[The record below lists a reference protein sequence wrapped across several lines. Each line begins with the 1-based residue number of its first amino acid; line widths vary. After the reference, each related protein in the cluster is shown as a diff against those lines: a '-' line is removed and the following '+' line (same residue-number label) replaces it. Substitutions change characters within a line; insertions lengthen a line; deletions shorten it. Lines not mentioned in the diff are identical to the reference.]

1 MATNEFLKR
10 YLDLGLALA
19 SPTQAR
25 AEALVKELVK
35 AGEVQSDQARELVAI
50 VIERGRL
57 NGEKLIETVRAEV
70 KHQITSMGLASRSDI
85 ERVEQRLLSL
95 FGSAPA
101 RTAAPPA
108 AAPKTAAPK
117 TAAPKTAAPKTA
129 AKKTPAKMTPA
140 KKTPARKTAAKKTAA
155 RKTAAKKTPARKT
168 VARKT
173 PAPKAP
179 GASVMAPPV
188 APAVES
194 AVGTIP
200 EVLSP

>member
-1 MATNEFLKR
+1 MATNDFLKR
-10 YLDLGLALA
+10 YLDVGLALA

-85 ERVEQRLLSL
+85 ERVEQRLSSL

-108 AAPKTAAPK
+108 AAPKTDAPK
-117 TAAPKTAAPKTA
+117 
-129 AKKTPAKMTPA
+129 TPA
-140 KKTPARKTAAKKTAA
+140 KKTPAKKTP
-155 RKTAAKKTPARKT
+155 AKKTPAKKTPAKKTPAKKAVARKT
-168 VARKT
+168 PAKKTPAKKTPAKKAVARKT

-179 GASVMAPPV
+179 PASVMAPPV

>member
-85 ERVEQRLLSL
+85 ERVEQRLSSL

-108 AAPKTAAPK
+108 AAPKTAA
-117 TAAPKTAAPKTA
+117 
-129 AKKTPAKMTPA
+129 KKTPA
-140 KKTPARKTAAKKTAA
+140 KKTPAKKAVAKKAVAKKAVA
-155 RKTAAKKTPARKT
+155 RKTPAKKTPAKKT
-168 VARKT
+168 PAKKAVARKT

-179 GASVMAPPV
+179 PASVMAPPV

>member
-129 AKKTPAKMTPA
+129 AKKTPA
-140 KKTPARKTAAKKTAA
+140 
-155 RKTAAKKTPARKT
+155 RKT

>member
-85 ERVEQRLLSL
+85 ERVEQRLSSL

-108 AAPKTAAPK
+108 AAPKADAPK
-117 TAAPKTAAPKTA
+117 TDAPKTA
-129 AKKTPAKMTPA
+129 AKKTPAKKTPAKKAVAKKAVAKKAVARKTPA
-140 KKTPARKTAAKKTAA
+140 KKTPARKTPAKKA
-155 RKTAAKKTPARKT
+155 

-173 PAPKAP
+173 PARTAP
-179 GASVMAPPV
+179 PASVMAPPV

>member
-85 ERVEQRLLSL
+85 ERVEQRLSSL

-108 AAPKTAAPK
+108 AAPKTAAKK
-117 TAAPKTAAPKTA
+117 TP
-129 AKKTPAKMTPA
+129 AKKTPAKKAVAKKAVAKKAVARKTPA
-140 KKTPARKTAAKKTAA
+140 KKTPARKTPAKKA
-155 RKTAAKKTPARKT
+155 

-173 PAPKAP
+173 PARTAP
-179 GASVMAPPV
+179 PASVMAPPV

>member
-1 MATNEFLKR
+1 MATNDFLKR
-10 YLDLGLALA
+10 YLDVGLALA

-85 ERVEQRLLSL
+85 ERVEQRLSSL

-108 AAPKTAAPK
+108 AAPKTDAPK
-117 TAAPKTAAPKTA
+117 
-129 AKKTPAKMTPA
+129 TPA
-140 KKTPARKTAAKKTAA
+140 KKTPAKKTP
-155 RKTAAKKTPARKT
+155 AKKTPAKKT
-168 VARKT
+168 PAKKAVARKT

-179 GASVMAPPV
+179 PASVMAPPV

>member
-1 MATNEFLKR
+1 MATNDFLKR
-10 YLDLGLALA
+10 YLDVGLALA

-85 ERVEQRLLSL
+85 ERVEQRLSSL

-108 AAPKTAAPK
+108 AAPKTDAPK
-117 TAAPKTAAPKTA
+117 
-129 AKKTPAKMTPA
+129 TPA
-140 KKTPARKTAAKKTAA
+140 KKTPA
-155 RKTAAKKTPARKT
+155 KKTPAKKA

-179 GASVMAPPV
+179 PASVMAPPV